1 MADSPEKPVTV
12 NELGDFVAWVL
23 SKENMPY
30 CWPTAE
36 NGYSGKDLKSAKYKD
51 CYDCSGLITSGLYA
65 ATGKRID
72 WRANTNA
79 QLLLKKSQPLTDKQ
93 AKGKACLAFYG
104 PAMNMIN
111 HVMLVLPDGR
121 SFGACGGNSAV
132 TSPEIAAKKGARVR
146 YRATHAYRP
155 DFRCFRAIPLEGEWP
170 KK

>member
-1 MADSPEKPVTV
+1 MPDSPDKPATV
-12 NELGDFVAWVL
+12 NELGAFVAWVL
-23 SKENMPY
+23 SKENLPY
-30 CWPTAE
+30 CWPTEA

-65 ATGKRID
+65 ATQKRLD

-79 QLLLKKSQPLTDKQ
+79 QLMMKKCQPLSEKD

-104 PAMNMIN
+104 PAMNMVN

-132 TSPEIAAKKGARVR
+132 TSPEIAVKKGARVR
-146 YRATHAYRP
+146 YRPTHAYRP
-155 DFRCFRAIPLEGEWP
+155 DFLCFRALPLEGKWP
-170 KK
+170 TN

>member
-23 SKENMPY
+23 SKENLPY

-51 CYDCSGLITSGLYA
+51 CYDCSGLITAGLYA

-79 QLLLKKSQPLTDKQ
+79 QFLLKKSQPLTDKQ

>member
-23 SKENMPY
+23 SKENLPY

-36 NGYSGKDLKSAKYKD
+36 NGYSGKDLKNAKHKD
-51 CYDCSGLITSGLYA
+51 CYDCSGLITAGLYA
-65 ATGKRID
+65 ATKKRID
-72 WRANTNA
+72 WRGNTNA
-79 QLLLKKSQPLTDKQ
+79 QLLMKKSQPLTEKQ

-111 HVMLVLPDGR
+111 HVMLMLPDGR

-132 TSPEIAAKKGARVR
+132 TSPEIANKKGARVR
-146 YRATHAYRP
+146 YRPTHAYRP

>member
-1 MADSPEKPVTV
+1 MTDSPEKPVTV

-23 SKENMPY
+23 SKENLPY

-51 CYDCSGLITSGLYA
+51 CYDCSGLITAGIYA

>member
-23 SKENMPY
+23 SKENLPY
-30 CWPTAE
+30 CWPTEE

-51 CYDCSGLITSGLYA
+51 CYDCSGLITAGIYA

-72 WRANTNA
+72 WRVNTNA

-132 TSPEIAAKKGARVR
+132 TSPDIAAKKGARVR